1 MGLFDEIKKVG
12 KKVVGGVKKQISIVA
27 KGVKKAVNVVKKIQK
42 KTFKGVKEL
51 TRNKYVRLGLMITA
65 AVMLPGAIAALPAL
79 SGLGVTAA
87 AVATGAISGAV
98 MGAGGVVM
106 AGGSF
111 KDALKAGAFGAAT
124 GAAFAG
130 IGSKIKQAQA
140 AKVGGESLDLTQG
153 KLDAMG
159 ADGTLDASAYGD
171 NFAEN
176 LADYQEM
183 REITG
188 TGQISTDVTSPADVS
203 ATIADSGLP
212 AKPVGNITDMSPVTT
227 PDTIFVDEVGAA
239 FAKTADGLK
248 PISSLNNYTL
258 PELNINTSGITDFT
272 ADIGN
277 LQPKFDLATGVSQSS
292 LDSTLASFR
301 PEGLGMPDPLS
312 LGDPTAGLQ
321 QNLAN
326 VSPGF
331 KPDTSM
337 LRDQLAVDFS
347 NPDVGLRNVA
357 ITKPMSYG
365 EKITQGIKDSFS
377 AEKVVDG
384 VMDFGTSIGGSL
396 AMGAIQGQDETI
408 IPGNPSQ
415 TLAGVGQGMAYQP
428 FQAALIAADINPL
441 AAYQNLTYGSGD
453 INAAGG
459 ELFRQQI
466 LPIQV
471 G

>member
-1 MGLFDEIKKVG
+1 MGILDKLNPIKAVKKVF
-12 KKVVGGVKKQISIVA
+12 GGVKKVISKVA

-42 KTFKGVKEL
+42 KVFKGVKEL

-65 AVMLPGAIAALPAL
+65 AVMLPGVIAALPAIK
-79 SGLGVTAA
+79 GLGVTAA
-87 AVATGAISGAV
+87 AMATGAVSGAV
-98 MGAGGVVM
+98 MGAGGVVL

-130 IGSKIKQAQA
+130 IGSKIKQSIA
-140 AKVGGESLDLTQG
+140 AKEAATVGGESLDLTQG
-153 KLDAMG
+153 KLDAV
-159 ADGTLDASAYGD
+159 GD
-171 NFAEN
+171 LAEIPATAGDVS
-176 LADYQEM
+176 L
-183 REITG
+183 G
-188 TGQISTDVTSPADVS
+188 TGEISTAVTSPQDVS
-203 ATIADSGLP
+203 SAIADSGLP
-212 AKPVGNITDMSPVTT
+212 AKPVGNLTDMSPVTT

-277 LQPKFDLATGVSQSS
+277 LQPKFDLTLGNQGVPV
-292 LDSTLASFR
+292 R
-301 PEGLGMPDPLS
+301 PEGFAMPDPLS
-312 LGDPTAGLQ
+312 LGDPTAGFE

-337 LRDQLAVDFS
+337 IRDQLAVDFS

-365 EKITQGIKDSFS
+365 EKIAQNIKDSFS

-384 VMDFGTSIGGSL
+384 VMDFGTSIAGSL

-408 IPGNPSQ
+408 IPGTPSQ
-415 TLAGVGQGMAYQP
+415 TLSGVGAGMAYQP
-428 FQAALIAADINPL
+428 FQAALVTADINPL

-453 INAAGG
+453 VNAAGG

>member
-1 MGLFDEIKKVG
+1 MGILDKLNPVKIG
-12 KKVVGGVKKQISIVA
+12 KKVVGAVKKQISKVA

-79 SGLGVTAA
+79 GGLGVTAA

-98 MGAGGVVM
+98 MGAGGVVL

-159 ADGTLDASAYGD
+159 ADRTLDASAYGD

-176 LADYQEM
+176 LTDYQKM
-183 REITG
+183 KQITG
-188 TGQISTDVTSPADVS
+188 TGEISTAVTSPTDVS
-203 ATIADSGLP
+203 AAIADSGLP
-212 AKPVGNITDMSPVTT
+212 AKPIGNLTDVSPLGS
-227 PDTIFVDEVGAA
+227 PDTIVMDEVGTA
-239 FAKTADGLK
+239 FAKTADGFK

-258 PELNINTSGITDFT
+258 PELNINTSGIADFT

-277 LQPKFDLATGVSQSS
+277 LQPKFDL
-292 LDSTLASFR
+292 TLGNQGLPVR
-301 PEGLGMPDPLS
+301 PEGFGMPDPLS
-312 LGDPTAGLQ
+312 LGDPAGRSLTSVTQ
-321 QNLAN
+321 
-326 VSPGF
+326 
-331 KPDTSM
+331 PDISM
-337 LRDQLAVDFS
+337 LTDELSQNFS
-347 NPDVGLRNVA
+347 TTGFPEIGIDSSNLRNVA

-365 EKITQGIKDSFS
+365 EKIAQNIKDSFS

-384 VMDFGTSIGGSL
+384 VMDFGMSVAGTA
-396 AMGAIQGQDETI
+396 AMGALQGDAPLE
-408 IPGNPSQ
+408 PGMPSQ
-415 TLAGVGQGMAYQP
+415 PLYGTGQGMASQP
-428 FQAALIAADINPL
+428 FQAALIQADINPL

>member
-1 MGLFDEIKKVG
+1 MGLLDEIKKVG
-12 KKVVGGVKKQISIVA
+12 KKVYGGFKKQISTVA
-27 KGVKKAVNVVKKIQK
+27 KGVKKAVNLVKKIQK

-79 SGLGVTAA
+79 GGLGVTAA

-98 MGAGGVVM
+98 MGAGGVVL

-176 LADYQEM
+176 LTDYQEM
-183 REITG
+183 KRITG
-188 TGQISTDVTSPADVS
+188 TGEISTAVTSPTDVS
-203 ATIADSGLP
+203 AAIADSGLP
-212 AKPVGNITDMSPVTT
+212 AKPVGNLTDMSPVTT

-239 FAKTADGLK
+239 FAKTTDGFK
-248 PISSLNNYTL
+248 PISSLNTYTV
-258 PELNINTSGITDFT
+258 PKIDVDTSAITDFT
-272 ADIGN
+272 KEIPSVDSLTTSDSIKN
-277 LQPKFDLATGVSQSS
+277 IVTKNVDLIPSVA
-292 LDSTLASFR
+292 
-301 PEGLGMPDPLS
+301 PEL
-312 LGDPTAGLQ
+312 
-321 QNLAN
+321 
-326 VSPGF
+326 
-331 KPDTSM
+331 
-337 LRDQLAVDFS
+337 
-347 NPDVGLRNVA
+347 
-357 ITKPMSYG
+357 SYG

-377 AEKVVDG
+377 AEKVVEG
-384 VMDFGTSIGGSL
+384 VIDFGTSIGGSL
-396 AMGAIQGQDETI
+396 AMGAIQGDDETI
-408 IPGNPSQ
+408 QSGIPSNVLGG
-415 TLAGVGQGMAYQP
+415 AGAGMASQSLQFP
-428 FQAALIAADINPL
+428 PLPADIDPL
-441 AAYQNLTYGSGD
+441 APYRSLTYGSGD

-459 ELFRQQI
+459 ELLRQQT

>member
-1 MGLFDEIKKVG
+1 MGLLDEIKKVG
-12 KKVVGGVKKQISIVA
+12 KKVYGGFKKQISTVA
-27 KGVKKAVNVVKKIQK
+27 KGVKKAVNLVKKIQK

-79 SGLGVTAA
+79 GGLGVTAA

-98 MGAGGVVM
+98 MGAGGVVL

-188 TGQISTDVTSPADVS
+188 TGQISTDVTSPTDVS
-203 ATIADSGLP
+203 AAIADSGLP
-212 AKPVGNITDMSPVTT
+212 AKPVGNLTDMSPVTT

-239 FAKTADGLK
+239 FAKTTDGFK
-248 PISSLNNYTL
+248 PISSLNNYTV
-258 PELNINTSGITDFT
+258 PEVQLDTSNITDFT

-292 LDSTLASFR
+292 LDSTVASFR

-312 LGDPTAGLQ
+312 LGDPTAGFQ
-321 QNLAN
+321 QNVAN

-331 KPDTSM
+331 KPDISSLTE
-337 LRDQLAVDFS
+337 QIVVVQ
-347 NPDVGLRNVA
+347 PDGSFRNVA

-365 EKITQGIKDSFS
+365 ERLAQSIKDSFS
-377 AEKVVDG
+377 TEKVVDG
-384 VMDFGTSIGGSL
+384 VMDFGMSVAGTA
-396 AMGAIQGQDETI
+396 AMGALQGDAPLQ
-408 IPGNPSQ
+408 PGRPSDPLYG
-415 TLAGVGQGMAYQP
+415 TGQGIASQP

>member
-1 MGLFDEIKKVG
+1 MGLLDKINPIKIG
-12 KKVVGGVKKQISIVA
+12 KKVVGAVKKQISKVA

-140 AKVGGESLDLTQG
+140 AKVGGESLDLTQR

-159 ADGTLDASAYGD
+159 ADRTLDASAYGD

-183 REITG
+183 RQITG
-188 TGQISTDVTSPADVS
+188 TGQVSTEVTSPTDVS
-203 ATIADSGLP
+203 AAIADSVLP
-212 AKPVGNITDMSPVTT
+212 AKPVGNLTDMSPLGS
-227 PDTIFVDEVGAA
+227 PDTIVMDEVGAA

-258 PELNINTSGITDFT
+258 PELNIDTSGITDFT
-272 ADIGN
+272 KEIASVDSLTTSDSIKN
-277 LQPKFDLATGVSQSS
+277 IVTENVDLIPSVA
-292 LDSTLASFR
+292 
-301 PEGLGMPDPLS
+301 PEL
-312 LGDPTAGLQ
+312 
-321 QNLAN
+321 
-326 VSPGF
+326 
-331 KPDTSM
+331 
-337 LRDQLAVDFS
+337 
-347 NPDVGLRNVA
+347 
-357 ITKPMSYG
+357 SYG

-396 AMGAIQGQDETI
+396 AMGAIQGDAPLQS
-408 IPGNPSQ
+408 GVPSQ
-415 TLAGVGQGMAYQP
+415 TLSGVGAGMAYQP
-428 FQAALIAADINPL
+428 FQAALVAADINPL
-441 AAYQNLTYGSGD
+441 AAYENLTYGSGD

>member
-1 MGLFDEIKKVG
+1 MGILDKLNPIKAV
-12 KKVVGGVKKQISIVA
+12 KKVVGGVKKVISKVA

-42 KTFKGVKEL
+42 KVFKGVKEL

-65 AVMLPGAIAALPAL
+65 AVMLPGVIAALPAIK
-79 SGLGVTAA
+79 GLGVTAA
-87 AVATGAISGAV
+87 AMATGAVSGAV
-98 MGAGGVVM
+98 MGAGGVVL

-130 IGSKIKQAQA
+130 IGSKIKQSIA
-140 AKVGGESLDLTQG
+140 AKEAATVGGESLDLTQG
-153 KLDAMG
+153 KLDAV
-159 ADGTLDASAYGD
+159 GD
-171 NFAEN
+171 LAEIPATAGDVS
-176 LADYQEM
+176 L
-183 REITG
+183 G
-188 TGQISTDVTSPADVS
+188 TGEISTAVTSPQDVS
-203 ATIADSGLP
+203 SAIADSGLP
-212 AKPVGNITDMSPVTT
+212 AKPVGNLTDMSPVTT

-277 LQPKFDLATGVSQSS
+277 LQPKFDLTLGNQGVPV
-292 LDSTLASFR
+292 R
-301 PEGLGMPDPLS
+301 PEGFAMPDPLS
-312 LGDPTAGLQ
+312 LGDPTAGFE

-337 LRDQLAVDFS
+337 IRDQLAVDFS

-365 EKITQGIKDSFS
+365 EKIAQNIKDSFS

-384 VMDFGTSIGGSL
+384 VMDFGTSIAGSL

-408 IPGNPSQ
+408 IPGTPSQ
-415 TLAGVGQGMAYQP
+415 TLSGVGAGMAYQP
-428 FQAALIAADINPL
+428 FQAALVAADINPL

-453 INAAGG
+453 VNAAGG

>member
-65 AVMLPGAIAALPAL
+65 AITLPGAIALLPAL

-130 IGSKIKQAQA
+130 IGEKIKQARA
-140 AKVGGESLDLTQG
+140 LKEGTMTGDVFGGELAASGEKITIG
-153 KLDAMG
+153 TPSDAVS
-159 ADGTLDASAYGD
+159 TTGD
-171 NFAEN
+171 VA
-176 LADYQEM
+176 L
-183 REITG
+183 G
-188 TGQISTDVTSPADVS
+188 TGEINTAVTSPQDVS
-203 ATIADSGLP
+203 AAIADSGLP
-212 AKPVGNITDMSPVTT
+212 ATPRGTLTDVNPLN
-227 PDTIFVDEVGAA
+227 PDTVFRDEVGAT
-239 FAKTADGLK
+239 FAKTGDGLK
-248 PISSLNNYTL
+248 PISSLNTYTV
-258 PELNINTSGITDFT
+258 PELNIDTSNISDFT
-272 ADIGN
+272 KEIPSVDSLTTSDSIKN
-277 LQPKFDLATGVSQSS
+277 IVTENVDLIPSVA
-292 LDSTLASFR
+292 
-301 PEGLGMPDPLS
+301 PEL
-312 LGDPTAGLQ
+312 
-321 QNLAN
+321 
-326 VSPGF
+326 
-331 KPDTSM
+331 
-337 LRDQLAVDFS
+337 
-347 NPDVGLRNVA
+347 
-357 ITKPMSYG
+357 SYG

-396 AMGAIQGQDETI
+396 ARGAIQGQDETI

>member
-1 MGLFDEIKKVG
+1 MGLLDKINPIKIG
-12 KKVVGGVKKQISIVA
+12 KKVVGAVKKQISKVA

-203 ATIADSGLP
+203 AAIADSGLP
-212 AKPVGNITDMSPVTT
+212 ATPRGTLTDMSPVTA
-227 PDTIFVDEVGAA
+227 PDTVFVDEVGAA
-239 FAKTADGLK
+239 FAKTADGFK
-248 PISSLNNYTL
+248 PISSLNNYVM
-258 PELNINTSGITDFT
+258 PKIDVDTSGITDFT
-272 ADIGN
+272 KEIASVDSLTTSDSIKN
-277 LQPKFDLATGVSQSS
+277 IVTENVDLIPSVA
-292 LDSTLASFR
+292 
-301 PEGLGMPDPLS
+301 PEL
-312 LGDPTAGLQ
+312 
-321 QNLAN
+321 
-326 VSPGF
+326 
-331 KPDTSM
+331 
-337 LRDQLAVDFS
+337 
-347 NPDVGLRNVA
+347 
-357 ITKPMSYG
+357 SYG

-396 AMGAIQGQDETI
+396 AMGAIQGDAPLQS
-408 IPGNPSQ
+408 GVPSQ
-415 TLAGVGQGMAYQP
+415 TLSGVGAGMAYQP
-428 FQAALIAADINPL
+428 FQAALVAADINPL
-441 AAYQNLTYGSGD
+441 AAYENLTYGSGD

>member
-1 MGLFDEIKKVG
+1 MGILDKLNPIKAVKKVF
-12 KKVVGGVKKQISIVA
+12 GGVKKVISKVA
-27 KGVKKAVNVVKKIQK
+27 KGVKKTINVVKKIQK
-42 KTFKGVKEL
+42 KVFKGVKEL

-65 AVMLPGAIAALPAL
+65 AVMLPGVIAALPAIK
-79 SGLGVTAA
+79 GLGVTAA
-87 AVATGAISGAV
+87 AMATGAISGAV
-98 MGAGGVVM
+98 MGAGGVVL

-130 IGSKIKQAQA
+130 IGSKIKQSIA
-140 AKVGGESLDLTQG
+140 AKEAATVGGESLDLTQG
-153 KLDAMG
+153 KLDA
-159 ADGTLDASAYGD
+159 AGD
-171 NFAEN
+171 LAEIPATAGDVS
-176 LADYQEM
+176 L
-183 REITG
+183 G
-188 TGQISTDVTSPADVS
+188 TGEISTAVTSPQDVS
-203 ATIADSGLP
+203 SAIADSGLP
-212 AKPVGNITDMSPVTT
+212 AKPVGNLTDMSPVTT

-277 LQPKFDLATGVSQSS
+277 LQPKFDLTLGNQGVPV
-292 LDSTLASFR
+292 R
-301 PEGLGMPDPLS
+301 PEGFAMPDPLS
-312 LGDPTAGLQ
+312 LGDPTAGFE

-365 EKITQGIKDSFS
+365 EKIAQNIKDSFS

-384 VMDFGTSIGGSL
+384 VMDFGTSIAGSL

-408 IPGNPSQ
+408 IPGTPSQ
-415 TLAGVGQGMAYQP
+415 TLSGVGAGMAYQP
-428 FQAALIAADINPL
+428 FQAALVAADINPL

-453 INAAGG
+453 VNAAGG

>member
-1 MGLFDEIKKVG
+1 MGILDKLNPIKAVKKVF
-12 KKVVGGVKKQISIVA
+12 GGVKKVISKVA

-42 KTFKGVKEL
+42 KVFKGVKEL

-65 AVMLPGAIAALPAL
+65 AVMLPGVIAALPAIK
-79 SGLGVTAA
+79 GLGVTAA
-87 AVATGAISGAV
+87 AMATGAVSGAV
-98 MGAGGVVM
+98 MGAGGVVL

-130 IGSKIKQAQA
+130 IGSKIKQSIA
-140 AKVGGESLDLTQG
+140 AKEAATVGGESLDLTQG
-153 KLDAMG
+153 KLDAV
-159 ADGTLDASAYGD
+159 GD
-171 NFAEN
+171 LAEIPATAGDVS
-176 LADYQEM
+176 L
-183 REITG
+183 G
-188 TGQISTDVTSPADVS
+188 TGEISTAVTSPQDVS
-203 ATIADSGLP
+203 SAIADSGLP
-212 AKPVGNITDMSPVTT
+212 AKPVGNLTDMSPVTT

-277 LQPKFDLATGVSQSS
+277 LQPKFDL
-292 LDSTLASFR
+292 TLGNEVVPVR
-301 PEGLGMPDPLS
+301 PEGFAMPDPLS
-312 LGDPTAGLQ
+312 LGDPTAGFE

-337 LRDQLAVDFS
+337 IRDQLAVDFS

-365 EKITQGIKDSFS
+365 EKIAQNIKDSFS

-384 VMDFGTSIGGSL
+384 VMDFGTSIAGSL
-396 AMGAIQGQDETI
+396 AMGAIQGQEETI
-408 IPGNPSQ
+408 IPGTPSQ
-415 TLAGVGQGMAYQP
+415 TLSGVGAGMAYQP
-428 FQAALIAADINPL
+428 FQAALVAADINPL

-453 INAAGG
+453 VNAAGG

>member
-1 MGLFDEIKKVG
+1 MGLLDKINPIKIG
-12 KKVVGGVKKQISIVA
+12 KKVVGAVKKQISKVA
-27 KGVKKAVNVVKKIQK
+27 KGVKKAVNLVKKIQK

-65 AVMLPGAIAALPAL
+65 AVMLPGAIAALPAIK
-79 SGLGVTAA
+79 GLGVTAA
-87 AVATGAISGAV
+87 AVASGAISGAV
-98 MGAGGVVM
+98 MGAGGVVL

-111 KDALKAGAFGAAT
+111 QDALKAGAFGAAT

-130 IGSKIKQAQA
+130 IGEKIKQAQA

-153 KLDAMG
+153 ELDVMG

-183 REITG
+183 RKITG
-188 TGQISTDVTSPADVS
+188 TGQISTDVTSPTDVS
-203 ATIADSGLP
+203 AAIADSGLP
-212 AKPVGNITDMSPVTT
+212 ATPRGTLTDVNPLK
-227 PDTIFVDEVGAA
+227 PDTVFMDEIGAT
-239 FAKTADGLK
+239 FTKTADGFK
-248 PISSLNNYTL
+248 PVSSLNTYTM
-258 PELNINTSGITDFT
+258 PELKLEVADMTDFT
-272 ADIGN
+272 ADIG
-277 LQPKFDLATGVSQSS
+277 FDSVTS
-292 LDSTLASFR
+292 
-301 PEGLGMPDPLS
+301 PDS
-312 LGDPTAGLQ
+312 LGISSTVE
-321 QNLAN
+321 
-326 VSPGF
+326 VSPTLKQEIDLSKNF
-331 KPDTSM
+331 NK
-337 LRDQLAVDFS
+337 V
-347 NPDVGLRNVA
+347 
-357 ITKPMSYG
+357 SYG
-365 EKITQGIKDSFS
+365 EKIAQNIRDSFS

-396 AMGAIQGQDETI
+396 AMGAIQGDAPLQS
-408 IPGNPSQ
+408 GVPSQ
-415 TLAGVGQGMAYQP
+415 TLSGVGAGMAYQP
-428 FQAALIAADINPL
+428 FQAALVAADINPL

>member
-1 MGLFDEIKKVG
+1 MGILDKLNPIKAVKKVF
-12 KKVVGGVKKQISIVA
+12 GGVKKVISKVA

-42 KTFKGVKEL
+42 KVFKGVKEL

-65 AVMLPGAIAALPAL
+65 AVMLPGVIAALPAIK
-79 SGLGVTAA
+79 GLGVTAA
-87 AVATGAISGAV
+87 AMATGAVSGAV
-98 MGAGGVVM
+98 MGAGGVVL

-130 IGSKIKQAQA
+130 IGSKIKQSISAKEA
-140 AKVGGESLDLTQG
+140 ATVGGESLDLTQG
-153 KLDAMG
+153 KLDAV
-159 ADGTLDASAYGD
+159 GD
-171 NFAEN
+171 LAEIPATAGDVS
-176 LADYQEM
+176 L
-183 REITG
+183 G
-188 TGQISTDVTSPADVS
+188 TGEISTAVTSPQDVS
-203 ATIADSGLP
+203 SAIADSGLP
-212 AKPVGNITDMSPVTT
+212 AKPVGNLTDMSPVTT

-277 LQPKFDLATGVSQSS
+277 LQPKFDLTLGNQGVPV
-292 LDSTLASFR
+292 R
-301 PEGLGMPDPLS
+301 PEGFAMPDPLS
-312 LGDPTAGLQ
+312 LGDPTAGFE

-337 LRDQLAVDFS
+337 IRDQLAVDFS

-365 EKITQGIKDSFS
+365 EKIAQNIKDSFS

-384 VMDFGTSIGGSL
+384 VMDFGTSIAGSL

-408 IPGNPSQ
+408 IPGTPSQ
-415 TLAGVGQGMAYQP
+415 TLSGVGAGMAYQP
-428 FQAALIAADINPL
+428 FQAALVAADINPL

-453 INAAGG
+453 VNAAGG

>member
-1 MGLFDEIKKVG
+1 M
-12 KKVVGGVKKQISIVA
+12 
-27 KGVKKAVNVVKKIQK
+27 
-42 KTFKGVKEL
+42 
-51 TRNKYVRLGLMITA
+51 
-65 AVMLPGAIAALPAL
+65 
-79 SGLGVTAA
+79 
-87 AVATGAISGAV
+87 ATGAISGAV
-98 MGAGGVVM
+98 MGAGGVVL

-124 GAAFAG
+124 GAALAG

-140 AKVGGESLDLTQG
+140 AKAGGESLDLTQG

-183 REITG
+183 RELTG
-188 TGQISTDVTSPADVS
+188 TGQVSTEVTSPTDVS
-203 ATIADSGLP
+203 AAIRDSGLP
-212 AKPVGNITDMSPVTT
+212 AKPVGNLTDMSPLGS
-227 PDTIFVDEVGAA
+227 PDTIVMDEVGTA

-258 PELNINTSGITDFT
+258 PELNIDTSGLTDFT

-331 KPDTSM
+331 KPDLST
-337 LRDQLAVDFS
+337 LTEQIAVVQ
-347 NPDVGLRNVA
+347 PDGSFRNVA

-365 EKITQGIKDSFS
+365 EKLAQNIKDSFS
-377 AEKVVDG
+377 AENVVDG
-384 VMDFGTSIGGSL
+384 VMDFGMSVAGTA
-396 AMGAIQGQDETI
+396 AMGALQGDAPLQ
-408 IPGNPSQ
+408 PGMPSQ
-415 TLAGVGQGMAYQP
+415 PLYGTGQGMASQP
-428 FQAALIAADINPL
+428 FQAALIQADINPL

>member
-1 MGLFDEIKKVG
+1 MGLFDGIKKLG
-12 KKVVGGVKKQISIVA
+12 KRVVGGVKKIISGVA
-27 KGVKKAVNVVKKIQK
+27 KGVKKAANVVKKIVK

-65 AVMLPGAIAALPAL
+65 AVMLPGAIALLPSI

-98 MGAGGVVM
+98 MGAGGVVL

-130 IGSKIKQAQA
+130 IGQKIKQAQA
-140 AKVGGESLDLTQG
+140 VKVGGESLDLTQG

-159 ADGTLDASAYGD
+159 ADRTLDASAYGD

-183 REITG
+183 KQITG
-188 TGQISTDVTSPADVS
+188 TGEISTAVTSPTDVS
-203 ATIADSGLP
+203 AAIADSGLP
-212 AKPVGNITDMSPVTT
+212 AKPVGTLTDMSPIGS
-227 PDTIFVDEVGAA
+227 PDTIFMDEVGAA
-239 FAKTADGLK
+239 FAKTPDGLK
-248 PISSLNNYTL
+248 PISSLNNYSMPKVTVDTS
-258 PELNINTSGITDFT
+258 NIPDLK
-272 ADIGN
+272 ADISN
-277 LQPKFDLATGVSQSS
+277 LPPKFDLVTGVNQSS
-292 LDSTLASFR
+292 LDSTVASFR
-301 PEGLGMPDPLS
+301 PEGFGMPDPLS
-312 LGDPTAGLQ
+312 LGDPTAGFQ
-321 QNLAN
+321 QNVAN

-331 KPDTSM
+331 QPDTSM
-337 LRDQLAVDFS
+337 LTDQLSLDFS
-347 NPDVGLRNVA
+347 TPDVGLKNVA

-365 EKITQGIKDSFS
+365 ERLAQNIKDSFS
-377 AEKVVDG
+377 ADKVVDG

-396 AMGAIQGQDETI
+396 AMGAIQGDAPLQ
-408 IPGNPSQ
+408 PGRPSDPLYG
-415 TLAGVGQGMAYQP
+415 TGQGIASQP
-428 FQAALIAADINPL
+428 FQAALIQADINPL

>member
-1 MGLFDEIKKVG
+1 MGILDKLNPIKAVKKVF
-12 KKVVGGVKKQISIVA
+12 GGVKKVISKVA

-42 KTFKGVKEL
+42 KVFKGVKEL

-65 AVMLPGAIAALPAL
+65 AVMLPGVIAALPAIK
-79 SGLGVTAA
+79 GLGVTAA
-87 AVATGAISGAV
+87 AMATGAVSGAV
-98 MGAGGVVM
+98 MGAGGVVL

-130 IGSKIKQAQA
+130 IGSKIKQSIA
-140 AKVGGESLDLTQG
+140 AKEAATVGGESLDLTQG
-153 KLDAMG
+153 KLDAV
-159 ADGTLDASAYGD
+159 GD
-171 NFAEN
+171 LAEIPATAGDVS
-176 LADYQEM
+176 L
-183 REITG
+183 G
-188 TGQISTDVTSPADVS
+188 TGEISTAVTSPQDVS
-203 ATIADSGLP
+203 SAIADSGLP
-212 AKPVGNITDMSPVTT
+212 AKPVGNLTDMSPVTT

-239 FAKTADGLK
+239 FAKTTDGFK

-277 LQPKFDLATGVSQSS
+277 LQPKFDLTLGNQGVPV
-292 LDSTLASFR
+292 R
-301 PEGLGMPDPLS
+301 PEGFAMPDPLS
-312 LGDPTAGLQ
+312 LGDPTAGFE

-337 LRDQLAVDFS
+337 IRDQLAVDFS

-365 EKITQGIKDSFS
+365 EKIAQNIKDSFS

-384 VMDFGTSIGGSL
+384 VMDFGTSIAGSL

-408 IPGNPSQ
+408 IPGTPSQ
-415 TLAGVGQGMAYQP
+415 TLSGVGAGMAYQP
-428 FQAALIAADINPL
+428 FQAALVAADINPL

-453 INAAGG
+453 VNAAGG

>member
-87 AVATGAISGAV
+87 AVATGAVSGAV

-159 ADGTLDASAYGD
+159 ADGTLDASTYGD
-171 NFAEN
+171 NFTEN

-203 ATIADSGLP
+203 AAIADSGLP
-212 AKPVGNITDMSPVTT
+212 AKPVGNLTDVSPVPA
-227 PDTIFVDEVGAA
+227 PDTIFVDEVGTA
-239 FAKTADGLK
+239 FTKTADGFK
-248 PISSLNNYTL
+248 PISSLNNYAM
-258 PELNINTSGITDFT
+258 PKIDVDTSGITDFT
-272 ADIGN
+272 KEIASVDSLTTSDSIKN
-277 LQPKFDLATGVSQSS
+277 IVTENVDLIPSVA
-292 LDSTLASFR
+292 
-301 PEGLGMPDPLS
+301 PEL
-312 LGDPTAGLQ
+312 
-321 QNLAN
+321 
-326 VSPGF
+326 
-331 KPDTSM
+331 
-337 LRDQLAVDFS
+337 
-347 NPDVGLRNVA
+347 
-357 ITKPMSYG
+357 SYG

>member
-1 MGLFDEIKKVG
+1 MGLLDEIKKVG
-12 KKVVGGVKKQISIVA
+12 KKVHGGVKKQISTVA
-27 KGVKKAVNVVKKIQK
+27 KGVKKAVNLVKKIQK

-183 REITG
+183 RKITG

-212 AKPVGNITDMSPVTT
+212 ATPRGTLTDMSPIGS
-227 PDTIFVDEVGAA
+227 PDTIFMDEVGAA
-239 FAKTADGLK
+239 FAKTTDGLK
-248 PISSLNNYTL
+248 PISSLNNYAM
-258 PELNINTSGITDFT
+258 PKIDVDTSGITDFT
-272 ADIGN
+272 KEISSVDSLTTSDSIKN
-277 LQPKFDLATGVSQSS
+277 IVTKNVDLIPSVA
-292 LDSTLASFR
+292 
-301 PEGLGMPDPLS
+301 PEL
-312 LGDPTAGLQ
+312 
-321 QNLAN
+321 
-326 VSPGF
+326 
-331 KPDTSM
+331 
-337 LRDQLAVDFS
+337 
-347 NPDVGLRNVA
+347 
-357 ITKPMSYG
+357 SYG

-408 IPGNPSQ
+408 IPGTPSS

-428 FQAALIAADINPL
+428 FQAALIGADINPL

-471 G
+471 

>member
-1 MGLFDEIKKVG
+1 MGILDKLNPIKAVKKVF
-12 KKVVGGVKKQISIVA
+12 GGVKKVISKVA

-42 KTFKGVKEL
+42 KVFKGVKEL

-65 AVMLPGAIAALPAL
+65 AVMLPGAIAALPAIK
-79 SGLGVTAA
+79 GLGVTAA
-87 AVATGAISGAV
+87 AMATGAVSGAV
-98 MGAGGVVM
+98 MGAGGVVL

-188 TGQISTDVTSPADVS
+188 TGQISTDVTSPTDVS
-203 ATIADSGLP
+203 AAIADSGLP
-212 AKPVGNITDMSPVTT
+212 AKPVGNLTDMSPVTT

-277 LQPKFDLATGVSQSS
+277 LQPKFDLTLGNQGVPV
-292 LDSTLASFR
+292 R
-301 PEGLGMPDPLS
+301 PEGFAMPDPLS
-312 LGDPTAGLQ
+312 LGDPTAGFE

-337 LRDQLAVDFS
+337 IRDQLAVDFS

-365 EKITQGIKDSFS
+365 EKIAQNIKDSFS

-384 VMDFGTSIGGSL
+384 VMDFGTSIAGSL

-408 IPGNPSQ
+408 IPGTPSQ
-415 TLAGVGQGMAYQP
+415 TLSGVGAGMAYQP
-428 FQAALIAADINPL
+428 FQAALVAADINPL

-453 INAAGG
+453 VNAAGG

>member
-1 MGLFDEIKKVG
+1 MGILDKLNPIKAVKKVF
-12 KKVVGGVKKQISIVA
+12 GGVKKVISKVA

-42 KTFKGVKEL
+42 KVFKGVKEL

-65 AVMLPGAIAALPAL
+65 AVMLPGVIAALPAIK
-79 SGLGVTAA
+79 GLGVTAA
-87 AVATGAISGAV
+87 AMATGAVSGAV
-98 MGAGGVVM
+98 MGAGGVVL

-130 IGSKIKQAQA
+130 IGSKIKQSIA
-140 AKVGGESLDLTQG
+140 AKEAATVGGESLDLTQG
-153 KLDAMG
+153 KLDAV
-159 ADGTLDASAYGD
+159 GD
-171 NFAEN
+171 LAEIPATAGDVS
-176 LADYQEM
+176 L
-183 REITG
+183 G
-188 TGQISTDVTSPADVS
+188 TGEISTAVTSPQDVS
-203 ATIADSGLP
+203 SAIADSGLP
-212 AKPVGNITDMSPVTT
+212 AKPVGNLTDMSPVTT

-277 LQPKFDLATGVSQSS
+277 LQPKFDLTLGNQGVPV
-292 LDSTLASFR
+292 R
-301 PEGLGMPDPLS
+301 PEGFAMPDPLS
-312 LGDPTAGLQ
+312 LGDPTAGFE

-337 LRDQLAVDFS
+337 IRDQLAVDFS

-365 EKITQGIKDSFS
+365 EKIAQNIKDSFS

-384 VMDFGTSIGGSL
+384 VMDFGTSIAGSL

-408 IPGNPSQ
+408 IPGTPSQ
-415 TLAGVGQGMAYQP
+415 TLSGVGAGMAYQP
-428 FQAALIAADINPL
+428 FQAALVAADINPL

-453 INAAGG
+453 VNAAGG

-466 LPIQV
+466 LPRQV

>member
-1 MGLFDEIKKVG
+1 MALKINSDQQRISASGSTPTGNWINATYSRSVTGVVTILSVAHGFIGSEKLYIDFTSGGEVDGQYTVTKVSDDELSFQSSNL
-12 KKVVGGVKKQISIVA
+12 GVIS
-27 KGVKKAVNVVKKIQK
+27 AVNTLAYKRVRSLSIQGDE
-42 KTFKGVKEL
+42 TIEMSVG
-51 TRNKYVRLGLMITA
+51 
-65 AVMLPGAIAALPAL
+65 
-79 SGLGVTAA
+79 
-87 AVATGAISGAV
+87 TGANE
-98 MGAGGVVM
+98 
-106 AGGSF
+106 
-111 KDALKAGAFGAAT
+111 KDALTMNLNPQNNIRVGVNTTDPLYELDVEGQIRT
-124 GAAFAG
+124 TRS
-130 IGSKIKQAQA
+130 IISDTAQVVNLDIQTIINPA
-140 AKVGGESLDLTQG
+140 LDLRG
-153 KLDAMG
+153 P
-159 ADGTLDASAYGD
+159 
-171 NFAEN
+171 N
-176 LADYQEM
+176 LINYED
-183 REITG
+183 
-188 TGQISTDVTSPADVS
+188 TDVTSPTDVS
-203 ATIADSGLP
+203 AAIADSGLP
-212 AKPVGNITDMSPVTT
+212 AKPVGNLTDMSPVTT

-277 LQPKFDLATGVSQSS
+277 LQPKFDLTLGNQGVPV
-292 LDSTLASFR
+292 R
-301 PEGLGMPDPLS
+301 PEGFAMPDPLS
-312 LGDPTAGLQ
+312 LGDPTAGFE

-337 LRDQLAVDFS
+337 IRDQLAVDFS

-365 EKITQGIKDSFS
+365 EKIAQNIKDSFS

-384 VMDFGTSIGGSL
+384 VMDFGTSIAGSL

-408 IPGNPSQ
+408 IPGTPSQ
-415 TLAGVGQGMAYQP
+415 TLSGVGAGMAYQP
-428 FQAALIAADINPL
+428 FQAALVAADINPL

-453 INAAGG
+453 VNAAGG

>member
-1 MGLFDEIKKVG
+1 MGLLDKINPIKIG
-12 KKVVGGVKKQISIVA
+12 KKVVGAVKKQISKVA

-212 AKPVGNITDMSPVTT
+212 ATPRGTLTDMSPIGS
-227 PDTIFVDEVGAA
+227 PDTIFMDEVGAA
-239 FAKTADGLK
+239 FTKTPDGLK
-248 PISSLNNYTL
+248 PISSLNNYSMPKVTVDTS
-258 PELNINTSGITDFT
+258 NIPDLK
-272 ADIGN
+272 ADISIDRFTT
-277 LQPKFDLATGVSQSS
+277 PDS
-292 LDSTLASFR
+292 LDIPSTVKVAPSLEQEISLSKNFNV
-301 PEGLGMPDPLS
+301 DPKL
-312 LGDPTAGLQ
+312 
-321 QNLAN
+321 
-326 VSPGF
+326 
-331 KPDTSM
+331 
-337 LRDQLAVDFS
+337 
-347 NPDVGLRNVA
+347 
-357 ITKPMSYG
+357 SYG
-365 EKITQGIKDSFS
+365 EKITQNIKDSFS

-384 VMDFGTSIGGSL
+384 IMDFGTSIGGSL
-396 AMGAIQGQDETI
+396 ALGAVQGQDETI
-408 IPGNPSQ
+408 IPGTPSQ
-415 TLAGVGQGMAYQP
+415 TLAGVGQGMASQSFENSYI
-428 FQAALIAADINPL
+428 QAGINPY
-441 AAYQNLTYGSGD
+441 APYEAMQQLTYGSGD

-459 ELFRQQI
+459 ELLRQQI

>member
-1 MGLFDEIKKVG
+1 MGILDDIKKVG
-12 KKVVGGVKKQISIVA
+12 KKVYGGVKKQISTVA
-27 KGVKKAVNVVKKIQK
+27 KGVKKAVNLVKKIQK

-124 GAAFAG
+124 GAALAG

-140 AKVGGESLDLTQG
+140 AKAGGESLDLTQG

-176 LADYQEM
+176 LTDYQEM

-188 TGQISTDVTSPADVS
+188 TGQISTDVTAPTDVS
-203 ATIADSGLP
+203 AAIADSGLP
-212 AKPVGNITDMSPVTT
+212 ATPRGTLTDVNPLN
-227 PDTIFVDEVGAA
+227 PDTVFMDEVGAT
-239 FAKTADGLK
+239 FAKTADGFK
-248 PISSLNNYTL
+248 PVSSLNTYTL

-272 ADIGN
+272 ADISN
-277 LQPKFDLATGVSQSS
+277 LQPKFDLATGVNQGS
-292 LDSTLASFR
+292 LDSTLVSFR
-301 PEGLGMPDPLS
+301 PEGFGMPDPLS
-312 LGDPTAGLQ
+312 LGDPTAGFQ

-326 VSPGF
+326 VSTGF

-337 LRDQLAVDFS
+337 LRDQLSVDFS

-365 EKITQGIKDSFS
+365 EKLAQNIKDSFS
-377 AEKVVDG
+377 SEKVVDG
-384 VMDFGTSIGGSL
+384 VMDFGMSVAGTA
-396 AMGAIQGQDETI
+396 AMGALQGDAPLQ
-408 IPGNPSQ
+408 PGRASEPLYG
-415 TLAGVGQGMAYQP
+415 TGQGIASQP
-428 FQAALIAADINPL
+428 FQAALMAADINPL